1 MSGDPEEADLLL
13 RAGSGDEAAFG
24 VLYERHRTPVF
35 RFAFR
40 LLGSVAAAEDVTQDS
55 FLAVVKKPQLF
66 DCTRASLRTYMC
78 GVARNL
84 AFRVMRRQGVETM
97 VDEVLDAPPS
107 TEADPQPLRRLLDDE
122 LADGVRAAIME
133 LPPLQ
138 REALILFEY
147 HDMSLVDIAAV
158 TETNVGTIKARLHR
172 ARERLK
178 RRLQPWMTPAPAMA
192 ECE

>member
-1 MSGDPEEADLLL
+1 MSGDPEEAELLL
-13 RAGSGDEAAFG
+13 RAGHGDEAAFG

-35 RFAFR
+35 RFAYR
-40 LLGSVAAAEDVTQDS
+40 LLGAVSAAEDVTQDS
-55 FLAVVKKPQLF
+55 FLAVVKKPELF
-66 DCTRASLRTYMC
+66 DYTRASLRTYMC

-97 VDEVLDAPPS
+97 VDEVLDTPN
-107 TEADPQPLRRLLDDE
+107 TEAEPQPLRRLLDDE
-122 LADGVRAAIME
+122 RAEGVRSAIME

-147 HDMSLVDIAAV
+147 HEMSLVDIAAV

-178 RRLQPWMTPAPAMA
+178 RRLQPWMTAAPALA

>member
-1 MSGDPEEADLLL
+1 MSGDPEEAELLL
-13 RAGSGDEAAFG
+13 RAGHGDEAAFG

-35 RFAFR
+35 RFAYR
-40 LLGSVAAAEDVTQDS
+40 LLGAVAAAEDVTQDS
-55 FLAVVKKPQLF
+55 FLAVMKKPELF
-66 DCTRASLRTYMC
+66 DHTRASLRTYMC

-97 VDEVLDAPPS
+97 VDEVLDAPGP
-107 TEADPQPLRRLLDDE
+107 EADPQPLRRLLDDE
-122 LADGVRAAIME
+122 LAEGVRAAIME

-178 RRLQPWMTPAPAMA
+178 RRLQPWMTAAPAMA